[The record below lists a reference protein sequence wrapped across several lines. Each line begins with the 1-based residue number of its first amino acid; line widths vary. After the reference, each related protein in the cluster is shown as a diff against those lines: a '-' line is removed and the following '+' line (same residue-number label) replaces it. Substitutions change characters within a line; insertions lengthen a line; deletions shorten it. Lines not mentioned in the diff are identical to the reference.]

1 MKKNIYEFNNY
12 LNSTINIFYFFIIKL
27 IINKFNKKLIKS
39 K

>member
-12 LNSTINIFYFFIIKL
+12 LNLTINIFYCFIIKL
-27 IINKFNKKLIKS
+27 ITNKFNKKLIKS